1 MTRHLLLI
9 SALLVSLMTPVPT
22 LAMEDAEAVNV
33 SGRQRMLTQ
42 RMMKNY
48 LLIGAGIQTGK
59 AQRQLDEAVALFEEQ
74 LLQLRDYSPNDT
86 INRQLDTVEALWLP
100 HRLRIISTPSK
111 AGSSSLMK
119 DNLTLLKAC
128 DDVVKAIEAYSGIDS
143 ARLVNLSGRQ
153 RMLSQKIAKVY
164 VARAWRIRSDWLNDE
179 FEDAIALFD
188 ESLKELEHYPN
199 NTPDLNDSLERV
211 RNQWDFSRTG
221 FQLEESGRYVP
232 TVISVTTDSILGKMD
247 EITHGYQRLMENQT
261 ASR

>member
-1 MTRHLLLI
+1 MTRQLLLI
-9 SALLVSLMTPVPT
+9 ATLMAGLLAPIPT

-48 LLIGAGIQTGK
+48 LLIGAGIQTDK

-128 DDVVKAIEAYSGIDS
+128 DDVVKAIEKYSGIDS

-153 RMLSQKIAKVY
+153 RMLSQKIAKIY
-164 VARAWRIRSDWLNDE
+164 VARAWRIRSDWLNEEYDQ
-179 FEDAIALFD
+179 AITMFD
-188 ESLKELEHYPN
+188 QSLQELERYPN
-199 NTPDLNDSLERV
+199 NTHELHDALQRV
-211 RNQWDFSRTG
+211 RNQWDFSQTG
-221 FQLEESGRYVP
+221 FQLEDSGRYVP
-232 TVISVTTDSILGKMD
+232 TVISVTTDSILAKMD
-247 EITHGYQRLMENQT
+247 DITHQYQRLMQSQT

>member
-1 MTRHLLLI
+1 MTRQLLLI
-9 SALLVSLMTPVPT
+9 ATLITGLMAPVPT
-22 LAMEDAEAVNV
+22 LAMEDAEAVNI

-48 LLIGAGIQTGK
+48 LLIGAGIQADK

-74 LLQLRDYSPNDT
+74 LLELRDYSPTDA
-86 INRQLDTVEALWLP
+86 ISRQLDTVEALWLP
-100 HRLRIISTPSK
+100 HRLRMISEPSK
-111 AGSSSLMK
+111 TGSSTLMK

-128 DDVVKAIEAYSGIDS
+128 DDVVKAIESYSGIDS

-164 VARAWRIRSDWLNDE
+164 VARAWKVRADDLNE
-179 FEDAIALFD
+179 EYEQAINLFD
-188 ESLKELEHYPN
+188 DSLAELEGYPN
-199 NTPDLNDSLERV
+199 NTQELHDALQRV

-221 FQLEESGRYVP
+221 FELEHSGRYVP
-232 TVISVTTDSILGKMD
+232 TVISVTTDSILAKMD
-247 EITHGYQRLMENQT
+247 EITGQYQRLMQNQT

>member
-1 MTRHLLLI
+1 MTRQLFLITTLIAGLLAPLP
-9 SALLVSLMTPVPT
+9 S
-22 LAMEDAEAVNV
+22 LAMDDAEAVNV

-48 LLIGAGIQTGK
+48 LLIGAGIQTDK

-74 LLQLRDYSPNDT
+74 LLELRDYSPND
-86 INRQLDTVEALWLP
+86 IISRKLDTVEALWLP
-100 HRLRIISTPSK
+100 HRIRIISTPSK

-164 VARAWRIRSDWLNDE
+164 VARAWRIRSDWLNEE
-179 FEDAIALFD
+179 FEDAITLFD
-188 ESLKELEHYPN
+188 ESLKELERYPN

-221 FQLEESGRYVP
+221 FQLEDSGRYVP

-247 EITHGYQRLMENQT
+247 DITHQYQRLMQSQT
-261 ASR
+261 ARR